1 MAQRRVVAA
10 SALQRRENLSGYL
23 FLLPALALFA
33 VFVFFPFGYS
43 FYISLGEKIKGG
55 TLSDIQFAGLLQ
67 YQKAFR
73 DPEFWNSLWVT
84 CKFTFPVVFFH
95 VALGLLLAVALNM
108 RIPARSAL
116 RAVYFMPYVIS
127 MVVVSMI
134 WKFMLSAN
142 IGLFNVFLSLFGFPR
157 DTGWLTMP
165 RFALPA
171 MIIVSVWKFVGYHT
185 VIFLAALQDIPHALY
200 EAADIAGANA
210 WQKFRYLTFPLLG
223 NTTWFLVTISIINTF
238 QAFDQIYLMTGGGP
252 LNRTDV
258 IVYFIYRKAFVSYDM
273 SYASAA
279 AWLLFL
285 VIFALTA
292 VQMKLSKSDWSY

>member
-1 MAQRRVVAA
+1 MLIVAV
-10 SALQRRENLSGYL
+10 R
-23 FLLPALALFA
+23 
-33 VFVFFPFGYS
+33 
-43 FYISLGEKIKGG
+43 
-55 TLSDIQFAGLLQ
+55 
-67 YQKAFR
+67 
-73 DPEFWNSLWVT
+73 
-84 CKFTFPVVFFH
+84 
-95 VALGLLLAVALNM
+95 M
-108 RIPARSAL
+108 
-116 RAVYFMPYVIS
+116 
-127 MVVVSMI
+127 
-134 WKFMLSAN
+134 
-142 IGLFNVFLSLFGFPR
+142 
-157 DTGWLTMP
+157 
-165 RFALPA
+165 
-171 MIIVSVWKFVGYHT
+171 FVGYHT
-185 VIFLAALQDIPHALY
+185 LFFPAALQDIPHALY

-210 WQKFRYLTFPLLG
+210 WQKFRYLTFPLLS